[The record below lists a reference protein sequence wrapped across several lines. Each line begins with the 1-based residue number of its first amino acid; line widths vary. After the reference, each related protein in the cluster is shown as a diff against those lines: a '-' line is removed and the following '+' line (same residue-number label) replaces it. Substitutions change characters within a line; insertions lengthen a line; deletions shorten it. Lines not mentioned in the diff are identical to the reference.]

1 MKLLCLFIC
10 VILAYLIGSISFA
23 LIIGK
28 VFYKVDVRLYGSKN
42 AGGTNAGR
50 VLGKKAGVIVILLDA
65 LKVVTVLA
73 INFLIITKLFKIPVT
88 DMNYTYFQEL
98 SLFTSVLGHCFP
110 LYSKFQGGKAV
121 ASTAGAIVGTNYI
134 ITPIATIVFFMTLLI
149 SKMVSL
155 SSLLAGL
162 SIVCLSFIEPLVKNF
177 MLFNLQY
184 DIVFPLTMLMIYIL
198 LIYRHKE
205 NIIRIKNKEERK
217 ITWLGKKK

>member
-1 MKLLCLFIC
+1 MELLCLLVCMLI
-10 VILAYLIGSISFA
+10 AYLIGSISFA

-42 AGGTNAGR
+42 AGGSNAGR
-50 VLGKKAGVIVILLDA
+50 VLGKKACVIIILLDA
-65 LKVVTVLA
+65 LKVVGVLA
-73 INFLIITKLFKIPVT
+73 LNALIITKLFNIQID
-88 DMNYTYFQEL
+88 DMTYTYCQEL
-98 SLFTSVLGHCFP
+98 ALFTSVLGHCFP
-110 LYSKFQGGKAV
+110 VYSKFSGGKAV
-121 ASTAGAIVGTNYI
+121 ASTAGAIAGSNYV
-134 ITPIATIVFFMTLLI
+134 ITPISAVIFFATLFI

-155 SSLLAGL
+155 SSLIGGF
-162 SIVCLSFIEPLVKNF
+162 SIVVLSFIKPLVENF

-198 LIYRHKE
+198 LLYRHKE